1 MPLAAPSTNEP
12 LTGDAASLLPAQ
24 DGGRPWVPSRPEA
37 RLMAAVLYRAVA
49 DFRRYA
55 SDDTPSSR
63 QLYRLASE
71 WIASRDTTWPY
82 SFENICHA
90 FDLEPHAVRRCLVR
104 DRARRDHRAT
114 ARGAAR
120 TVELT
125 PRDRSTQRVW
135 EACGT
140 KTRRRSP
147 HPSAA

>member
-1 MPLAAPSTNEP
+1 MSLAAPSSNEI

-24 DGGRPWVPSRPEA
+24 HGKRPRSPMQPEA
-37 RLMAAVLYRAVA
+37 RLMAAVLSQAVA

-55 SDDTPSSR
+55 SDDRPSSR
-63 QLYRLASE
+63 HLYRLASE
-71 WIASRDTTWPY
+71 WIASRDTSWPY

-90 FDLEPHAVRRCLVR
+90 FDLEPHAVRRALVR

-114 ARGAAR
+114 AGAAR

-135 EACGT
+135 EATGA
-140 KTRRRSP
+140 KSRGRSL